1 MSERGRHPRWLGLAV
16 ALGTLLI
23 RALGAT
29 WRVRMVNRAVVD
41 GLRARRQPF
50 VWAFWHGQI
59 LPIVWNHRGD
69 HASALISSHRDGEII
84 AQIVQRLGIQAIR
97 GSSSRG
103 ASRALLAM
111 VRELEGGTEV
121 AVTPDGPRG
130 PARTFA
136 PGALIA
142 AQRAGVP
149 IVAIACSASRAW
161 RLRSWDRFM
170 IPKPF
175 ARVTFAYSD
184 ATSVRAVSAREAPL
198 EADRF
203 GQLIDA
209 AESVAAAAA
218 SGRTAGR

>member
-1 MSERGRHPRWLGLAV
+1 MSERGSHPRWLGAAV

-59 LPIVWNHRGD
+59 LPIVWHHRGD
-69 HASALISSHRDGEII
+69 RASALISSHRDGEII
-84 AQIVQRLGIQAIR
+84 ARIIQRLGIAAIR

-175 ARVTFAYSD
+175 ARVTIVYAEPTYVE
-184 ATSVRAVSAREAPL
+184 AASAREAPA
-198 EADRF
+198 EAARF
-203 GQLIDA
+203 ERLLHETGRA
-209 AESVAAAAA
+209 AERAHGA
-218 SGRTAGR
+218 